1 MSACHLSEEKDQ
13 CETFPMMPVITE
25 NDYYLLYL
33 VSFIVPTKGK
43 VKVLKVRL
51 LASKE
56 CILSQLLE
64 F

>member
-1 MSACHLSEEKDQ
+1 
-13 CETFPMMPVITE
+13 MMPVITE

-43 VKVLKVRL
+43 VIVLKVRL